1 MPEAEESQGLQKGQ
15 KIGVVLLS
23 IFSVFA
29 VGLGLLQI
37 RNTMYAPFAL
47 NNGVPYTT
55 KEDINTNEALIYR
68 DTDRDGLNDFDELYV
83 YITSPYL
90 ADTDSDGISDK
101 IEVEKGS
108 DPICPEGQNCNNPIL
123 TGEGLVDT
131 SASASSTFS
140 EPTPPEQDLATS
152 LSSPEEIRKML
163 LSAGF
168 DQKILDQTSD
178 AELMSMVQEI
188 LNSTSTIPTP

>member
-1 MPEAEESQGLQKGQ
+1 MPEEEERQGLQKGQ

-47 NNGVPYTT
+47 NNGVPYTV

-68 DTDRDGLNDFDELYV
+68 DTDKDGLNDFDELYV

-90 ADTDSDGISDK
+90 ADTDSDGINDK
-101 IEVEKGS
+101 IEVEKNS
-108 DPICPEGQNCNNPIL
+108 DPLCPQGQNCNSPIL
-123 TGEGLVDT
+123 TGEGLINT
-131 SASASSTFS
+131 SVSSTFS
-140 EPTPPEQDLATS
+140 EPIPPEQDLATI
-152 LSSPEEIRKML
+152 LNSPAEIRKML
-163 LSAGF
+163 LANGF
-168 DQKILDQTSD
+168 DNNILDQTSD
-178 AELMSMVQEI
+178 ADLMSMVKQI
-188 LNSTSTIPTP
+188 LNSTSTSPIQ

>member
-1 MPEAEESQGLQKGQ
+1 MPEVEERQGLQKSQ

-47 NNGVPYTT
+47 NSDIPYTV

-68 DTDRDGLNDFDELYV
+68 DTDKDGLSDFDELYV
-83 YITSPYL
+83 YMTSPYL

-101 IEVEKGS
+101 DEIERGS
-108 DPICPEGQNCNNPIL
+108 DPLCPEGQNCNNPIL
-123 TGEGLVDT
+123 TGEALVDT
-131 SASASSTFS
+131 SASVSNTFS
-140 EPTPPEQDLATS
+140 EPIPPDQDLATT
-152 LSSPEEIRKML
+152 LNSPAEIRKML
-163 LSAGF
+163 LANGF
-168 DQKILDQTSD
+168 DQTILDQTSD
-178 AELMSMVQEI
+178 AELMSMVREV
-188 LNSTSTIPTP
+188 LNSTSTNPAP